1 MRCFKGSLLLLVS
14 LQIFPAFAQIDGRI
28 TGSVVDISG
37 AAVPGAAVDLLMV
50 GGKKPLLTSKTS
62 ADGLYHFIGVRP
74 GYYDLVVVA
83 TGFVKTTLN
92 NVSVDPARE
101 TSMPRIKLQLASVS
115 MSVEVKSDAKGVQ
128 TDNAEISQTIS
139 MEEINNLP
147 ILDRD
152 ALSVI
157 QTQAGVVAPGNSYTV
172 INGLRTSY
180 SDVTLDGINVQDNYI
195 RDNALDY
202 LPNKLLLGQVR
213 QMTIVSSNGNSAAS
227 GGATETAMS
236 TPSGTNQFHGEVFLY
251 NRNNALSANDWFN
264 NQAGVAL
271 PFLNQ
276 NQGGASIGGP
286 IKKDKL
292 FFYDNYEFV
301 RTHSQTPQEDT
312 ILTSTARQGIFT
324 YCLDATI
331 TPGVKCNEA
340 SKNLLSLRGLTQ
352 IDPVMQKLLN
362 QVPGPQYI
370 NNNLVGDGLNTAGY
384 RFDQRSNEIRDN
396 ATMRLDYDVNT
407 SNALSASFAWNR
419 DNSDRPDLENDYSL
433 IPKVSN
439 PTGAKFLSTSWRWTP
454 SPRITNEF
462 RAGFN
467 ITDAYFNTSQ
477 SFGSYLLT
485 GESFSDPVN
494 EFLPQG
500 RNTDTF
506 TIADDAAYQR
516 GNHYIQFGF
525 HSQQIR
531 VRSIDFSGT
540 EATYSLAM
548 GEGQPALTTHD
559 LPGISQTDLANANQ
573 LLATLGGY
581 VDGYSETFNIAS
593 RTSGFVPGVPY
604 LRHFRVTDFAFYI
617 QDKWKITP
625 RLTVTLGFRWDLP
638 GVVNEA
644 NSLEIEPVLQG
655 TAVQTLLS
663 NATVNYVGSSVGTPW
678 YRHDL
683 HDFAPNIGLAWDV
696 FGDGKTAVRGGY
708 SIFYVN
714 DANILAPENMLE
726 ANDGI
731 QGFAAGT
738 GLSDRASTGLTPIQV
753 PQFQIPTN
761 EAASYA
767 NDPFNVLGYVDPN
780 LRTPYVQQYSIGIQ
794 HDVKGTVF
802 EARYVGNH
810 GVGEY
815 RAFDVNQININASG
829 FLQDFD
835 RALSNGNLAQAQ
847 TGTFNPAYNASIPGS
862 QKLTVFPL
870 LVGGGDLSNADVRNE
885 IQTGQVADLA
895 YLYQTNGLNGKVNFF
910 ANPYAVG
917 ADMLTNYSN
926 STYNSL
932 QLEARHRTRSG
943 LSFEANYTFSK
954 VLSDA
959 DGDSSTRFQNFLDV
973 NNPKL
978 DRSVANFDLRHMIK
992 ADGFYELPFGKG
1004 HVAHFGPL
1012 DRVIGGWIFGSV
1024 MVWQSGSP
1032 FSILSGYGTLNR
1044 SSGGRSY
1051 YNGADTSLSGSALFN
1066 VVKYQMTGNGP
1077 MMISPSAIN
1086 PVDGTGVNQDG
1097 TPFSGEVFYNPGP
1110 GTLGTLQRRMFNGPW
1125 TFNIDMSMKKRIQ
1138 ITERLS
1144 LDIRTDA
1151 YNAINHATFWPGDQL
1166 INSTTFG
1173 LMSSM
1178 YYSPRVMQFGA
1189 LLKF

>member
-1 MRCFKGSLLLLVS
+1 MRCFLGYVILFFQLLAS
-14 LQIFPAFAQIDGRI
+14 PAFAQIDGRV
-28 TGSVVDISG
+28 TGTVVDVSG
-37 AAVPGAAVDLLMV
+37 AAVPGAEVDLLMV
-50 GGKKPLLTSKTS
+50 GGKKPLLISKTS
-62 ADGLYHFIGVRP
+62 SDGLYHFIGVRP
-74 GYYDLVVVA
+74 GYYDVAVIA

-115 MSVEVKSDAKGVQ
+115 STVEVKSDVKGVQ

-157 QTQAGVVAPGNSYTV
+157 QTQAGVVANGNSYTV

-236 TPSGTNQFHGEVFLY
+236 TPSGTNQFHGEAFLY

-292 FFYDNYEFV
+292 FFYTNYEFV
-301 RTHSQTPQEDT
+301 RTHAQTPQDDT
-312 ILTSTARQGIFT
+312 ILTATARDGIFT
-324 YCLDATI
+324 YRNATGALI
-331 TPGVKCNEA
+331 
-340 SKNLLSLRGLTQ
+340 SKNLLTLSGLTGV
-352 IDPVMQKLLN
+352 DPAMQKLLN
-362 QVPGPQYI
+362 QVPGPQSI
-370 NNNLVGDGLNTAGY
+370 NNALVGDGLNTGGY

-396 ATMRLDYDVNT
+396 VTWRLDYDVNT

-454 SPRITNEF
+454 TPRLTNEF

-467 ITDAYFNTSQ
+467 LTDAYFNTSQ
-477 SFGSYLLT
+477 NFGSYLIT
-485 GESFSDPVN
+485 GEIFSDPVN

-506 TIADDAAYQR
+506 TLADDAAYQK

-525 HSQQIR
+525 HAQQIR
-531 VRSIDFSGT
+531 VRSIDFTGT
-540 EATYSLAM
+540 EPTYSLAM
-548 GEGQPALTTHD
+548 GEGQPALTSHD

-581 VDGYSETFNIAS
+581 VDGYSQTFNIAS
-593 RTSGFVPGVPY
+593 TTSGFVPGVPY
-604 LRHFRVTDFAFYI
+604 LRHFRVTDLAFYA
-617 QDKWKITP
+617 QDKWKVTP
-625 RLTVTLGFRWDLP
+625 HLTLTLGFRWDLP
-638 GVVNEA
+638 GVVNET
-644 NSLEIEPVLQG
+644 NSLEIEPVLTG

-663 NATVNYVGSSVGTPW
+663 NATVNYVGSSVGTEW
-678 YRHDL
+678 YHHDL
-683 HDFAPNIGLAWDV
+683 HDFAPNVGLAWDV

-731 QGFAAGT
+731 QGFSSIS
-738 GLSDRASTGLTPIQV
+738 GLSDRVSTGLTPIPV
-753 PQFQIPTN
+753 PTFQIPTN

-767 NDPFNVLGYVDPN
+767 LDPFNVLGYVDPN

-794 HDVKGTVF
+794 RDVKGTVF

-829 FLQDFD
+829 FLQDFQ
-835 RALSNGNLAQAQ
+835 RAESNGFLAQAQ
-847 TGTFNPAYNASIPGS
+847 SGTFNPAYNASIPGS

-870 LVGGGDLSNADVRNE
+870 LVGGGELTNSDVRNE

-895 YLYQTNGLNGKVNFF
+895 YLYQTEGLNGKVSFF

-917 ADMLTNYSN
+917 ADILTNYSN

-943 LSFEANYTFSK
+943 LSFEANYTYSK

-959 DGDSSTRFQNFLDV
+959 DGDSQTRFQNFLDV

-1004 HVAHFGPL
+1004 HVAHFHPL

-1051 YNGADTSLSGSALFN
+1051 YNGADTNLQGAALFN

-1077 MMISPSAIN
+1077 MIISPSAVN
-1086 PVDGTGVNQDG
+1086 PVDGSGVNQG
-1097 TPFSGEVFYNPGP
+1097 GAPFTGEAFFNPGP

-1125 TFNIDMSMKKRIQ
+1125 TFNIDMSMKKRVQ

-1144 LDIRTDA
+1144 LDIRADA
-1151 YNAINHATFWPGDQL
+1151 YNAINHATFWSGDQN
-1166 INSTTFG
+1166 INTTTFG

-1178 YYSPRVMQFGA
+1178 FYNPRVMQFGA

>member
-1 MRCFKGSLLLLVS
+1 MRSFLGSVFLFALLQVY
-14 LQIFPAFAQIDGRI
+14 PAFAQIDGRI
-28 TGSVVDISG
+28 TGSVVDATG
-37 AAVPGAAVDLLMV
+37 AAVPAAEVDLLMV

-62 ADGLYHFIGVRP
+62 SDGLYHFIGVRP
-74 GYYDLVVVA
+74 GYYDLAVEA
-83 TGFVKTTLN
+83 AGFVKTTLN

-101 TSMPRIKLQLASVS
+101 TSMPQIKLQLSSVS
-115 MSVEVKSDAKGVQ
+115 TSVEVKSDTKGVQ
-128 TDNAEISQTIS
+128 TDNAEVSQTIS

-157 QTQAGVVAPGNSYTV
+157 QTQAGVVANGNSYTV

-236 TPSGTNQFHGEVFLY
+236 TPSGTDQFHGELFLY

-292 FFYDNYEFV
+292 FFYVNYEFV

-312 ILTSTARQGIFT
+312 ILTSTARAGIFT
-324 YCLDATI
+324 YRNASGAGI
-331 TPGVKCNEA
+331 
-340 SKNLLSLRGLTQ
+340 SKNLLSLRGLTGV
-352 IDPVMQKLLN
+352 DPVMQTLLN
-362 QVPGPQYI
+362 QVPGSQYI
-370 NNNLVGDGLNTAGY
+370 NNDLVGDGLNTGGY

-396 ATMRLDYDVNT
+396 ATTRLDYDVNT
-407 SNALSASFAWNR
+407 ANALSASFAWNR

-439 PTGAKFLSTSWRWTP
+439 PTAAKFLSTSWRWTP
-454 SPRITNEF
+454 SPRLTNEF

-477 SFGSYLLT
+477 NFGSYLLT
-485 GESFSDPVN
+485 GEIFSDPVN

-506 TIADDAAYQR
+506 TVADDAAYQR

-525 HSQQIR
+525 HAQQIR

-540 EATYSLAM
+540 EPTYSLYM

-604 LRHFRVTDFAFYI
+604 LRHFRVTDFAFYV

-625 RLTVTLGFRWDLP
+625 HLTVTLGFRWDLP

-644 NSLEIEPVLQG
+644 NSLEIEPVLTG

-663 NATVNYVGSSVGTPW
+663 NATVNYVGSSVGTEW

-731 QGFAAGT
+731 QGFSSIS

-753 PQFQIPTN
+753 PQFQIPTT

-767 NDPFNVLGYVDPN
+767 LDPFNVLGYVDPN

-794 HDVKGTVF
+794 RDVKGTVF

-870 LVGGGDLSNADVRNE
+870 LVGGGDLTNATVRNE

-895 YLYQTNGLNGKVNFF
+895 YLYQTEGLNGKLNFF

-917 ADMLTNYSN
+917 ADILTNYSN

-932 QLEARHRTRSG
+932 QLEARHRTRGG

-959 DGDSSTRFQNFLDV
+959 DGDSQTRFQNFLDV

-992 ADGFYELPFGKG
+992 ADGYYELPFGKD
-1004 HVAHFGPL
+1004 HVAHFHPL

-1051 YNGADTSLSGSALFN
+1051 YNGADTNLQGAALFN
-1066 VVKYQMTGNGP
+1066 IVKYQMTGNGP
-1077 MMISPSAIN
+1077 MIVNPSAVN
-1086 PVDGTGVNQDG
+1086 PADGTGVNQDAP
-1097 TPFSGEVFYNPGP
+1097 PFSGEAFFNPGP

-1125 TFNIDMSMKKRIQ
+1125 TFNIDMSMKKKIQ

-1144 LDIRTDA
+1144 LDIRADA
-1151 YNAINHATFWPGDQL
+1151 YNTLNHATFWSGDQL

-1178 YYSPRVMQFGA
+1178 FYNPRVMQFGA